1 MVTGDP
7 GRPQRERRFARI
19 YDAHYRSVL
28 AYARRRS
35 FSGSDADEVVSETFL
50 IAWRRLDVVP
60 TGDEALPWLFGVAR
74 RVIANQ
80 RRANRRRADLGTRLA
95 HQVAPG
101 DTEVDARVIATDEQ
115 RAVLEALARLKPDD
129 QELLRLV
136 TWESLSHR
144 HAAQVLGCS
153 ENAVAVRLNRARGR
167 LGKELATDPGSAGH
181 DSPRRTAT
189 AWTRE
194 GGSYD

>member
-7 GRPQRERRFARI
+7 VRPQSERRFARI
-19 YDAHYRSVL
+19 YEAHYRSVL

-35 FSGSDADEVVSETFL
+35 FSDTDADEVVSETFL

-80 RRANRRRADLGTRLA
+80 RRATRRRADLGTRLA
-95 HQVAPG
+95 QQVAPG
-101 DTEVDARVIATDEQ
+101 DREIDARVLASDEQ
-115 RAVLEALARLKPDD
+115 QAVLDALGRLKADD

-136 TWESLSHR
+136 TWEGLSHR

-153 ENAVAVRLNRARGR
+153 EGAVAVRLNRARGR
-167 LGKELATDPGSAGH
+167 LGKELAKGQRSTGH
-181 DSPRRTAT
+181 DSSRRTAT

-194 GGSYD
+194 GGSND

>member
-1 MVTGDP
+1 MVIGDP
-7 GRPQRERRFARI
+7 GGPQRERRFARI
-19 YDAHYRSVL
+19 YEVHYRSVL

-35 FSGSDADEVVSETFL
+35 VSGSDADEVVSETFL
-50 IAWRRLDVVP
+50 TAWRRLDAVP
-60 TGDEALPWLFGVAR
+60 GGDEALPWLFGVAR

-80 RRANRRRADLGTRLA
+80 RRASHRRADLGTRLTQ
-95 HQVAPG
+95 QVAPG
-101 DTEVDARVIATDEQ
+101 ETEVDVRVIARDEQ
-115 RAVLEALARLKPDD
+115 RAVLDALGRLKADD

-136 TWESLSHR
+136 TWEGLSHR

-167 LGKELATDPGSAGH
+167 LGKELAKDPGSAGH

-194 GGSYD
+194 RGSYD

>member
-1 MVTGDP
+1 M
-7 GRPQRERRFARI
+7 
-19 YDAHYRSVL
+19 
-28 AYARRRS
+28 
-35 FSGSDADEVVSETFL
+35 
-50 IAWRRLDVVP
+50 
-60 TGDEALPWLFGVAR
+60 LPWLFGVAR

-80 RRANRRRADLGTRLA
+80 RRASRRRADLGTRLA
-95 HQVAPG
+95 QQVAPG
-101 DTEVDARVIATDEQ
+101 DTEVDACVIATDEQ

-167 LGKELATDPGSAGH
+167 LGKELAKDPGSTGH
-181 DSPRRTAT
+181 DPPRRTAT
-189 AWTRE
+189 VWTRE
-194 GGSYD
+194 GGSND